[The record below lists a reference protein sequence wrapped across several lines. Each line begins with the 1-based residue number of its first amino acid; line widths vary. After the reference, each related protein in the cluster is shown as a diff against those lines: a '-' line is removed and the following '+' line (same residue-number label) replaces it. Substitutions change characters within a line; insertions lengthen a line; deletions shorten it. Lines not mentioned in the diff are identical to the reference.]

1 MTYLMG
7 AMTAAQKA
15 CLNLGKGGLCLRL
28 ESVLAQRNPSLS
40 KKLVPP
46 VRHLVRGSLSRKLE
60 EGAISKE
67 GRRNFFVPIWGIKDK
82 PQWARK

>member
-7 AMTAAQKA
+7 AMTAARKA

-28 ESVLAQRNPSLS
+28 KSVLAQCNPSLS
-40 KKLVPP
+40 KKLVIP

-82 PQWARK
+82 PQ